1 MMIEPQSEAVLIGY
15 IWGRQLLDFP
25 VSLLLVIFFTVI
37 FIITVI
43 FNIIVIIIAVTF
55 DFFIKESLS
64 KGYLRIALGYEIT
77 ATSES
82 SEEKGFV
89 QHKTAFNF

>member
-1 MMIEPQSEAVLIGY
+1 MMIEPQSEAVLMGETIIG
-15 IWGRQLLDFP
+15 FP
-25 VSLLLVIFFTVI
+25 CLSLLLVIFFNVI

-55 DFFIKESLS
+55 DFFYI
-64 KGYLRIALGYEIT
+64 GVVIQGIYRYLRIALGYEIT